1 MSMFS
6 VIKAAIG
13 NTKNGIRRYLLK
25 CDYWVAGKCYYIFRL
40 LPLQN
45 KVVATNFRGRRYGDN
60 PKFIVEELH
69 AINPDADIVWLQ
81 NRHFTYELPPYVRP
95 VSFYHHISKAYELAT
110 AKVWINSH
118 RMEDNIRKRKGQI
131 FIETWHGGLGIKKIE
146 GDVDGD
152 FLSEKDQRELEN
164 TVRLADLF
172 ISNSDHLSRI
182 YRSAFGYKGPIWKC
196 GYPKN
201 DIMFSDKVPYRR
213 KIRAEFG
220 LPEDTNLLI
229 YAPTFRDSFET
240 EGFDKTP
247 YDIDFA
253 ALHEA
258 LKLRFGGDWKILLR
272 WHPTMAAKMEDNKF
286 GICEYVIDA
295 TSYPD
300 MQELIIAADALIT
313 DYSSC
318 IFDAAMIGLP
328 CFTFATDFEEYS
340 RDRGTYYTMEDLPFP
355 YAVNNEELIRNVM
368 NYDETDRVRR
378 WADFEALTGLR
389 ETGHAG
395 KDIAGLIHRYL
406 TENKLIL
413 DGISGIDRNTSADVS
428 RNVVLLGL
436 PYDNNLGDQA
446 IFECAAGMLREVLD
460 KYDLKDIEIRRVDMT
475 GRTGIEENPLKK
487 EFLKKYSFRI
497 PRRICWL
504 LHADGMLKKLK
515 LREAGFVSRRLCRQ
529 YVDSNT
535 AAIIFAG
542 GGIVKYKYQMFHR
555 YIDAVTA
562 FADKKKCPVFLN
574 AVGVEG
580 FDANDPECRILRRA
594 LNRSCVK
601 YISTRDDL
609 RTLNEKYIKG
619 SQVTKRVADPAC
631 SMSRFMPK
639 TPLHH
644 NIPVIGL
651 GVVREGLFIDNGI
664 NMNKQSMLEFWS
676 QMYDEIEKRGYIC
689 RLFGNGAL
697 SDDKFLQD
705 LLDYMNI
712 PEDRR
717 AVVALKRPE
726 SVGMLTDMICSF
738 DALITGRLHASILA
752 YSYGVPSVGLVWNDK
767 QKMFGK
773 ATGHPERF
781 VTYEN
786 FEAGHIIDLIETAAT
801 QGYPED
807 ERSTYCS
814 STSRF
819 IEKFVRRY
827 LCDPT

>member
-1 MSMFS
+1 MFS
-6 VIKAAIG
+6 AIRPTID
-13 NTKNGIRRYLLK
+13 NFKKRVRSCLLK
-25 CDYWVAGKCYYIFRL
+25 CDYWVAGKCYCIFRW

-60 PKFIVEELH
+60 PKFIVEALH
-69 AINPDADIVWLQ
+69 AIAPDVDIVWLQ
-81 NRHFTYELPPYVRP
+81 DRYFNYQLPPYVRP

-146 GDVDGD
+146 GDVDGN
-152 FLSEKDQRELEN
+152 FLSAKDLKELNN
-164 TVRLADLF
+164 TVRMADLF
-172 ISNSDHLSRI
+172 ISNSEHLSRI

-201 DIMFSDKVPYRR
+201 DIMFSEKAPYRR
-213 KIRAEFG
+213 KIRAEYD
-220 LPEDTNLLI
+220 LPEDAKLLI
-229 YAPTFRDSFET
+229 YAPTFRDSFRT
-240 EGFDKTP
+240 IGFDKTL

-253 ALHEA
+253 SLHEA
-258 LKLRFGGDWKILLR
+258 LQLRFGGDWKILLR
-272 WHPTMAAKMEDNKF
+272 WHPTMAVKMEDNKF
-286 GICEYVIDA
+286 GICEYVIDV

-300 MQELIIAADALIT
+300 MQELIIAADALVT

-355 YAVNNEELIRNVM
+355 YAVNNKELIRNVM
-368 NYDETDRVRR
+368 NYDDAERVRR
-378 WADFEALTGLR
+378 WADFETLTGFH

-395 KDIAGLIHRYL
+395 RDIAALIYGYL
-406 TENKLIL
+406 TDNKLRL
-413 DGISGIDRNTSADVS
+413 EGISGISWNELAGNSK
-428 RNVVLLGL
+428 NVLLLGL
-436 PYDNNLGDQA
+436 RYDNNLGDQA
-446 IFECAAGMLREVLD
+446 IFECASRMLRDILD
-460 KYDLKDIEIRRVDMT
+460 KYALNDIEIRRVDMT
-475 GRTGIEENPLKK
+475 GRTGIEENPYKK
-487 EFLKKYSFRI
+487 EFLLKYSFRI

-504 LHADGMLKKLK
+504 LNADGMLKKLK
-515 LREAGFVSRRLCRQ
+515 FREAYYVSRELCRQ
-529 YVDSNT
+529 YVDKNT
-535 AAIIFAG
+535 SAIIFAG

-562 FADKKKCPVFLN
+562 YADKKKIPVLLN
-574 AVGVEG
+574 AIGVEG
-580 FDANDPECRILRRA
+580 FDAKDPECKILRRA
-594 LNRSCVK
+594 LNRGCVK
-601 YISTRDDL
+601 YISTRDDI
-609 RTLNEKYIKG
+609 RTLNEKYIKD
-619 SQVTKRVADPAC
+619 SRITKVVADPAC
-631 SMSRFMPK
+631 SMNRFMPK
-639 TPLHH
+639 EPAHH

-651 GVVREGLFIDNGI
+651 GIVREGLFLDNGI
-664 NMNKQSMLEFWS
+664 NMNRQKMLEFWS
-676 QMYDEIEKRGYIC
+676 QMYNEIENHGYIC

-717 AVVALKRPE
+717 AFVAYGRPE
-726 SVGMLTDMICSF
+726 SVERLTDIICSF

-767 QKMFGK
+767 QTMFGK

-781 VTYEN
+781 VTHEH
-786 FEAGHIIDLIETAAT
+786 FEAGHIIDLVETAIKE
-801 QGYPED
+801 GYPEYA
-807 ERSTYCS
+807 RSTYCG
-814 STSRF
+814 STSKF

-827 LCDPT
+827 ICDS